1 MVIIALR
8 YLPTDSLQEV
18 LASTIGARE
27 KKVSAQLQKW
37 LDMRID
43 VSGQT
48 PRPASGTW
56 GFPSI
61 PFSGSTPSYF
71 EMVAISIV
79 VWLVLT
85 AVLEYF
91 RLRRREA
98 ERRGPPASTS
108 ERGGAAAVAAASAA
122 ACSPSPSGR
131 PAAGGQP
138 PHRRGLL
145 AGRPQWEG
153 GQAREE
159 IGSRAGGK
167 VRDRQARLVPGLGSG
182 WQYCKKICTGLDV
195 LAVANAIGAHLR
207 STLHHTSWPGYCFVK
222 DSGFANGIDIIRP
235 IRNPSSRQDV
245 YYNKWHRMTRLIV
258 KSEFGRWKKRFAKL
272 EKKIRLSIH

>member
-1 MVIIALR
+1 MDSPSIAAGVTAQDRPWIEKVIIALR

-37 LDMRID
+37 LGNMRID

-61 PFSGSTPSYF
+61 PFSGPTPSYF

-91 RLRRREA
+91 RLRRRKA

-122 ACSPSPSGR
+122 ACLPSPSGR

-167 VRDRQARLVPGLGSG
+167 AKMDGRL
-182 WQYCKKICTGLDV
+182 YCKIIRDYYLPFAESVFNGRYRFAQDPK
-195 LAVANAIGAHLR
+195 
-207 STLHHTSWPGYCFVK
+207 HTSQLTSKHLDQYKIERLEWSPESPDLNPIEFV
-222 DSGFANGIDIIRP
+222 
-235 IRNPSSRQDV
+235 
-245 YYNKWHRMTRLIV
+245 WHQLKHFRM
-258 KSEFGRWKKRFAKL
+258 
-272 EKKIRLSIH
+272 